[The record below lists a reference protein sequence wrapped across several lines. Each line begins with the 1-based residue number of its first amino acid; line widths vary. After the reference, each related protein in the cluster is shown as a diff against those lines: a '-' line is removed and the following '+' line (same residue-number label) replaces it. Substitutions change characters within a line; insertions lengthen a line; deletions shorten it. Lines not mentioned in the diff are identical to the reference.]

1 VFISIHFI
9 DYDIER
15 RWDVSILFTPINLG
29 NIQIKNRFIQSATY
43 EVMAAETGEV
53 SDKLIKRYQRLAKG
67 EVGLIIPGYMYVHP
81 LGRSY
86 KHQTGIHNDAMI
98 PGLRRLVE
106 TVHKEGAKI
115 VFQLAHA
122 GRQTTKSMIG
132 ETPLG
137 PSSSGRNP
145 ITFIKPKEMRA
156 DQIEEVI
163 QAFALATNRAVETG
177 VDGIQL
183 HAAHG
188 YLINQ
193 FISPFFN
200 HRKDDW
206 GSSDANRFR
215 FLKEVLSEVKKV
227 LPQGM
232 PVFVKLNTHDYTPR
246 EGITPS
252 LAVTYARWLAELA
265 IDGLEISC
273 GSPVYSFMNMCRG
286 DVPVKELVNSLPF
299 WKKPLGK
306 LMLRSMVGKYNFE
319 GGYNIEAAK
328 MIKPVLGKTPLFLVG
343 GLRQVAEMEDV
354 LEKKYADCISMSRP
368 FIREPFI
375 VKKIKEGN
383 ATAVACVS
391 CNRCLAA
398 VTHNIPVQCYNKGLP
413 ES

>member
-1 VFISIHFI
+1 M
-9 DYDIER
+9 
-15 RWDVSILFTPINLG
+15 SILFTPIDLG
-29 NIQIKNRFIQSATY
+29 NVQVKNRFIQSATY
-43 EVMAAETGEV
+43 EVMAIETGEV

-86 KHQTGIHNDAMI
+86 KYQTGIHNDDMI

-106 TVHKEGAKI
+106 AVHQEGGKI
-115 VFQLAHA
+115 AFQLAHA
-122 GRQTTKSMIG
+122 GRQTTKAMIG
-132 ETPLG
+132 QTPLG
-137 PSSSGRNP
+137 PSSKGRNP
-145 ITFIKPKEMRA
+145 ITFVKPKEMSA
-156 DQIEEVI
+156 DQIQEVI
-163 QAFALATNRAVETG
+163 QAFGIAANRAVEAG

-200 HRKDDW
+200 HRKDEW
-206 GSSDANRFR
+206 GGSDANRFR
-215 FLKEVLSEVKKV
+215 FLKEVLSEVKKG

-232 PVFVKLNTHDYTPR
+232 PVFVKLNAHDYTPQ

-252 LAVTYARWLAELA
+252 LAVTYARWLSELE
-265 IDGLEISC
+265 INGLEISC

-299 WKKPLGK
+299 WKRPLGK
-306 LMLRSMVGKYNFE
+306 LMLRNMVGKYDFE
-319 GGYNIEAAK
+319 EGYNIEAAK
-328 MIKPVLGKTPLFLVG
+328 MIKPVLGKTPLFVVG
-343 GLRQVAEMEDV
+343 GLRQVAEMREV
-354 LEKKYADCISMSRP
+354 LEKQYADCISMCRP

-383 ATAVACVS
+383 AEAVTCVS